1 MLTLIKNA
9 RIHTM
14 DDRRPVAQAALI
26 EDDRFVFVGSLE
38 GAQVELCR
46 RGQQAQEVDAKDRL
60 MLPGLND
67 SHMHFI
73 HFAKGLM
80 SVNLTGTHSIK
91 EIQERMAE
99 GVRLRPAGPDAFVEG
114 EGWNQ
119 DYFTESERRFP
130 LRADLDEV
138 SSTVPM
144 MIMRACFHIGV
155 LNSAALKALNITR
168 ETAPS
173 YGDLVEVDENGEP
186 NGIIKENPVLRL
198 VLGTCSCLAVTTAV
212 SSALGMGA
220 AFTFVLVCSNILIS
234 LLRNVIPA
242 KVHLPCYIVI
252 IAGFVTIV
260 QMVMHAYMDS
270 LYTALGVFLPLIVVN
285 CIILGRAEMFACK
298 NSVVDSALD
307 GIGMGIGYTLTVVLM
322 ASIREILGSG
332 TWLGFKVLPD
342 SMAKIGIMTQAPGAF
357 FCFGLLMAGC
367 VWLETK
373 LDARIE
379 RKSCCDIDNLKK
391 EAE

>member
-1 MLTLIKNA
+1 MASENKSKVSILT
-9 RIHTM
+9 
-14 DDRRPVAQAALI
+14 
-26 EDDRFVFVGSLE
+26 
-38 GAQVELCR
+38 
-46 RGQQAQEVDAKDRL
+46 
-60 MLPGLND
+60 
-67 SHMHFI
+67 
-73 HFAKGLM
+73 
-80 SVNLTGTHSIK
+80 
-91 EIQERMAE
+91 
-99 GVRLRPAGPDAFVEG
+99 
-114 EGWNQ
+114 
-119 DYFTESERRFP
+119 
-130 LRADLDEV
+130 
-138 SSTVPM
+138 
-144 MIMRACFHIGV
+144 
-155 LNSAALKALNITR
+155 
-168 ETAPS
+168 
-173 YGDLVEVDENGEP
+173 

-298 NSVVDSALD
+298 NTVVDSALD
-307 GIGMGIGYTLTVVLM
+307 GLGMGIGYILTMVLM
-322 ASIREILGSG
+322 SSIREIIGSG
-332 TWLGFKVLPD
+332 TW
-342 SMAKIGIMTQAPGAF
+342 MGITIIPESVDRMTVMNSAPGGF
-357 FCFGLLMAGC
+357 FVFGCLMAGC
-367 VWLETK
+367 VWLEGK

-391 EAE
+391 EG